1 MKAPAKGKIIILT
14 APSGSGKTT
23 LANMLMKE
31 FPRILFSVSATTR
44 KPRENEVQ
52 GVNYYFLSPEE
63 FDVRVRKGEFLEHET
78 FYNGTRYG
86 TLKSDVEKKLKNGY
100 FVLLD
105 IEVNGAKNI
114 KDQFGDECLSIFVKP
129 PSIQVLESRL
139 RNRGTESEE
148 SLRTRLERVQ
158 MELAQADLFDALI
171 INDELD
177 NAYKQL
183 KLIVEPFLNSTNT
196 HGN

>member
-1 MKAPAKGKIIILT
+1 MQGKVIILT

-23 LANMLMKE
+23 LATMLMNE
-31 FPRILFSVSATTR
+31 FPMIRFSVSATTR
-44 KPRENEVQ
+44 KPRENEVD

-63 FDVRVRKGEFLEHET
+63 FDTRIRNDEFLEHET

-86 TLKSDVEKKLKNGY
+86 TLKSDVEKQLKNGY

-105 IEVNGAKNI
+105 IEVNGAKTI

-129 PSIQVLESRL
+129 PSIQVLEARL

-148 SLRTRLERVQ
+148 SLKIRLERVQ
-158 MELAQADLFDALI
+158 MELAQADSFDALV

-177 NAYKQL
+177 KAYNQL
-183 KLIVEPFLNSTNT
+183 KHIVEPFLNHTHT

>member
-1 MKAPAKGKIIILT
+1 MHGKIIILT

-23 LANMLMKE
+23 LATMLMNE
-31 FPRILFSVSATTR
+31 FPIIRFSVSATTR
-44 KPRENEVQ
+44 NPRENEVH
-52 GVNYYFLSPEE
+52 GVNYYFLSADE
-63 FDVRVRKGEFLEHET
+63 FEQKVRQGEFLEHET

-86 TLKSDVEKKLKNGY
+86 TLKTDVEKQLKNGY
-100 FVLLD
+100 FILLD

-148 SLRTRLERVQ
+148 SLRIRLERVK
-158 MELAQADLFDALI
+158 MELEKADTFDAMI
-171 INDELD
+171 INDDLD
-177 NAYKQL
+177 DAYNQL
-183 KLIVEPFLNSTNT
+183 KHIVEPFLNSTNT

>member
-1 MKAPAKGKIIILT
+1 MKAPAKGKLIILT

-23 LANMLMKE
+23 LATMLMKE
-31 FPRILFSVSATTR
+31 FPIIRFSVSATTR
-44 KPRENEVQ
+44 KPRENEVH
-52 GVNYYFLSPEE
+52 GVNYYFMSPEE
-63 FDVRVRKGEFLEHET
+63 FDKRVQQGEFLEHET

-86 TLKSDVEKKLKNGY
+86 TLKSDVEKQLKNGY

-129 PSIQVLESRL
+129 PSIQVLERRL

-148 SLRTRLERVQ
+148 SLKIRLERVQ
-158 MELAQADLFDALI
+158 MELGKAESFDALV

-177 NAYKQL
+177 NAYNQL
-183 KLIVEPFLNSTNT
+183 KLIVEPFLKSTNT

>member
-1 MKAPAKGKIIILT
+1 MQGKVIILT

-23 LANMLMKE
+23 LANMLMAE
-31 FPRILFSVSATTR
+31 FPIIRFSVSATTR
-44 KPRENEVQ
+44 KPRENEVH
-52 GVNYYFLSPEE
+52 GVNYYFLSAEE
-63 FDVRVRKGEFLEHET
+63 FENKVDSGEFLEHET

-86 TLKSDVEKKLKNGY
+86 TLKSDVEKQLKKGY
-100 FVLLD
+100 FILLD

-148 SLRTRLERVQ
+148 SLKIRLERVQ
-158 MELAQADLFDALI
+158 MELAQSDTFDALV
-171 INDELD
+171 INDELGS
-177 NAYKQL
+177 AYNQL
-183 KLIVEPFLNSTNT
+183 KSIVEPFLNSTNT

>member
-1 MKAPAKGKIIILT
+1 
-14 APSGSGKTT
+14 
-23 LANMLMKE
+23 MKE
-31 FPRILFSVSATTR
+31 FPIIRFSVSATTR
-44 KPRENEVQ
+44 KPREHEVH
-52 GVNYYFLSPEE
+52 GVNYYFLTVDE
-63 FDVRVRKGEFLEHET
+63 FDKKVEQGDFLEHET

-86 TLKSDVEKKLKNGY
+86 TLKSDVEKQLKNGY
-100 FVLLD
+100 FILLD

-129 PSIQVLESRL
+129 PSIGVLESRL

-148 SLRTRLERVQ
+148 SLKIRLERVQ
-158 MELAQADLFDALI
+158 MELEQADTFDALV

-177 NAYKQL
+177 NAYNQL
-183 KLIVEPFLNSTNT
+183 KSIVEPFLKSTHT

>member
-1 MKAPAKGKIIILT
+1 MRGKVIILT

-31 FPRILFSVSATTR
+31 FPIIRFSVSATTR
-44 KPRENEVQ
+44 KPREHEVH
-52 GVNYYFLSPEE
+52 GVNYYFLTVDE
-63 FDVRVRKGEFLEHET
+63 FDKKVEQGDFLEHET

-86 TLKSDVEKKLKNGY
+86 TLKSDVEKQLKNGY
-100 FVLLD
+100 FILLD

-129 PSIQVLESRL
+129 PSIGVLESRL

-148 SLRTRLERVQ
+148 SLKIRLERVQ
-158 MELAQADLFDALI
+158 MELEQADTFDALV

-177 NAYKQL
+177 NAYNQL
-183 KLIVEPFLNSTNT
+183 KSIVEPFLKSTHT

>member
-1 MKAPAKGKIIILT
+1 
-14 APSGSGKTT
+14 
-23 LANMLMKE
+23 MLMKE
-31 FPRILFSVSATTR
+31 FPIIRFSVSATTR
-44 KPRENEVQ
+44 KPRENEIH

-63 FDVRVRKGEFLEHET
+63 FELKVQQGDFLEYET

-86 TLKSDVEKKLKNGY
+86 TLKSDVEKQLKNGY

-139 RNRGTESEE
+139 RNRGTESDE
-148 SLRTRLERVQ
+148 SLKVRLERVQ
-158 MELAQADLFDALI
+158 MELAQADSFDALVL
-171 INDELD
+171 NDELD
-177 NAYKQL
+177 NAYNQL
-183 KLIVEPFLNSTNT
+183 KTIVEPFLNSTNT

>member
-1 MKAPAKGKIIILT
+1 MKGKIIILT

-23 LANMLMKE
+23 LANMLMAE
-31 FPRILFSVSATTR
+31 FPIIRFSVSATTR
-44 KPRENEVQ
+44 IPRENEVH

-63 FDVRVRKGEFLEHET
+63 FENKVRSGEFLEHET

-86 TLKSDVEKKLKNGY
+86 TLKSDVEKQLKKGY
-100 FVLLD
+100 FILLD

-148 SLRTRLERVQ
+148 SLKIRLERVQ
-158 MELAQADLFDALI
+158 MELAQSDTFDALV
-171 INDELD
+171 INDELGS
-177 NAYKQL
+177 AYNQL
-183 KLIVEPFLNSTNT
+183 KSIVEPFLNSTNT